1 MMNYMNYSSNGVT
14 ITTVLEKVPIKKK
27 NDDQVKN
34 TLSKEE
40 YYPIKIRITY
50 QRRSRYFTTKKYAT
64 EIEWQNLKNTKSKK
78 MLEIRKDIE
87 IRYEIIKN
95 AVRDLIFKN
104 EFSFE
109 NLKQTLS
116 ASPNKKEKSDD
127 SIDSPNKKEKLDD
140 SIDSP
145 NRTETLDD
153 FINAKI
159 NSLHENHQIGTMS
172 IYKWTLVAINKLMG
186 KNILLTDITVEW
198 LQSFERKALKNNN
211 SYTTIGMYLR
221 NVRYILGVGKKQGII
236 TENQY
241 PFGRDKYI
249 IPVSESRKIAL
260 SIDDIK
266 AIINCKDLSPT
277 TERYRD
283 LWLFSYYMSGANFAD
298 ILRLKYSNIQ
308 DGEISFYRQKT
319 YNNSRIKKPIQ
330 VFITPEMKVIIQKWG
345 NTNKSSENYI
355 FPHLKGDE
363 TPEEEK
369 TRILTFI
376 GNCNKNMKII
386 AKKLKINKSISTY
399 TARHTY
405 ASVLKLR
412 GANIAYIS
420 ESLGHKDLKTTEHY
434 LASFGKEERQKNAR
448 LLNPLL

>member
-1 MMNYMNYSSNGVT
+1 MNYMNYSSNGVT

-78 MLEIRKDIE
+78 MLEMRKDIE

-116 ASPNKKEKSDD
+116 ASPNKKEKSDN
-127 SIDSPNKKEKLDD
+127 SIDSPNKKETSDN
-140 SIDSP
+140 SIDSQ
-145 NRTETLDD
+145 NRTETLDN
-153 FINAKI
+153 FLNAKI
-159 NSLHENHQIGTMS
+159 KSLHEKQQIGTMN
-172 IYKWTLVAINKLMG
+172 IYKWTLITVNKLMG

-198 LQSFERKALKNNN
+198 LQRFERKALNKNN

-221 NVRYILGVGKKQGII
+221 NVRCMLNVGKKQGII
-236 TENQY
+236 TEKQY

-260 SIDDIK
+260 TIDELK
-266 AIINCKDLSPT
+266 AFINCKGLT
-277 TERYRD
+277 QTEERYRD
-283 LWLFSYYMSGANFAD
+283 IWLFSYYMSGANYTD
-298 ILRLKYSNIQ
+298 ILQLKYSNIQ
-308 DGEISFYRQKT
+308 DGEISYYRQKT
-319 YNNSRIKKPIQ
+319 FNKSRVKKTIE
-330 VFITPEMKVIIQKWG
+330 VFITPEMKAIIQKWG
-345 NTNKSSENYI
+345 NPNKSSKNYI

-363 TPEEEK
+363 TPEKEK
-369 TRILTFI
+369 TRISTFI
-376 GNCNKNMKII
+376 GNSNENTTSI
-386 AKKLKINKSISTY
+386 AKKLKINKPITTY

-405 ASVLKLR
+405 ASILKHR

-434 LASFGKEERQKNAR
+434 LASFGKDERQKNAR
-448 LLNPLL
+448 LLNPFL